1 MSDIV
6 VAAEA
11 RESRGKNEAKRLRA
25 RGRIPAIVYAP
36 GKENVAVSVSP
47 RELAVVFK
55 TGAAENT
62 LVDLELDGKKR
73 KVILKDYQV
82 HPVRPEFLHA
92 DFYEVALDKAIHV
105 KVHIELQGIPIGVKR
120 DGGLLEFVT
129 REIMISCLPLDI
141 PKKFVVDVAP
151 LEIGGEVRVSA
162 VPMPDKV
169 KVLTDGDLL
178 LAHLV
183 TKHAD
188 VLDVELHPTEF
199 INGPRAVLL
208 NKAGDQVTT
217 QVLYNPD
224 LKTRWFYVPAVLAMV
239 LMLVTMML
247 PSMAVVREKEIG
259 TLEQISVTPLRPW
272 QLILGKLT
280 PFAIIGMIDTAVI
293 VVLAQLVFG
302 VPLRGS
308 FLLLL
313 FLTFL
318 FLLNTLGLGLFAS
331 TMVATQQQAMMFAV
345 FVLMVPMIYLSGLIF
360 PIENMPTLF
369 QIGSYGIP
377 VRYYGIILR
386 GVFLKGSG
394 LDVLWPEALTL
405 ALTGVAWLTF
415 ASARFRKRLD

>member
-178 LAHLV
+178 LAHVV
-183 TKHAD
+183 TKHA
-188 VLDVELHPTEF
+188 E
-199 INGPRAVLL
+199 
-208 NKAGDQVTT
+208 
-217 QVLYNPD
+217 
-224 LKTRWFYVPAVLAMV
+224 
-239 LMLVTMML
+239 
-247 PSMAVVREKEIG
+247 
-259 TLEQISVTPLRPW
+259 
-272 QLILGKLT
+272 
-280 PFAIIGMIDTAVI
+280 
-293 VVLAQLVFG
+293 
-302 VPLRGS
+302 
-308 FLLLL
+308 
-313 FLTFL
+313 
-318 FLLNTLGLGLFAS
+318 
-331 TMVATQQQAMMFAV
+331 
-345 FVLMVPMIYLSGLIF
+345 
-360 PIENMPTLF
+360 
-369 QIGSYGIP
+369 
-377 VRYYGIILR
+377 
-386 GVFLKGSG
+386 
-394 LDVLWPEALTL
+394 
-405 ALTGVAWLTF
+405 
-415 ASARFRKRLD
+415 